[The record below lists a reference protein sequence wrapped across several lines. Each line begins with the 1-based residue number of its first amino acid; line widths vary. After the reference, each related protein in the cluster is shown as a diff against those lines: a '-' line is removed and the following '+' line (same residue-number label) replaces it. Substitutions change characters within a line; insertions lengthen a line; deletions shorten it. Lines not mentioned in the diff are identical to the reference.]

1 MPAIKKFED
10 IEAWQKAE
18 MLANEIFIISSETHF
33 KP

>member
-1 MPAIKKFED
+1 MPTIKKFED

-18 MLANEIFIISSETHF
+18 MLANEIFIISSEHNF